1 VAKNNCDI
9 NRLSF
14 LRGAAV
20 VGSGAIL
27 AATFLQGLGARLGYA
42 TNTGAALPK
51 AGAGEGGDGPL
62 QPTPDQH
69 DGVIRMALPAGFSY
83 VTFSIEGSIM
93 SDGNPT
99 PKAHDGM
106 AAFRLPNGNV
116 RLIRNHELRDN
127 PSRSSVIGDPTTAY
141 DAVAVGGT
149 TSLEVEVTAE
159 GDRILVRDFVSLN
172 GTLVK
177 RTERLSTRI
186 GTRWRQLCASGRL
199 LGQRTQPV
207 FQLHQRGQ
215 R

>member
-27 AATFLQGLGARLGYA
+27 APTFLQGLGARLGYA

-62 QPTPDQH
+62 QPTSDQH

-83 VTFSIEGSIM
+83 VTFGIEGSIM

-127 PSRSSVIGDPTTAY
+127 PPFERHRRPNHGLRCCRCGWHDF
-141 DAVAVGGT
+141 VGGRSHCRGRPYT
-149 TSLEVEVTAE
+149 
-159 GDRILVRDFVSLN
+159 
-172 GTLVK
+172 
-177 RTERLSTRI
+177 
-186 GTRWRQLCASGRL
+186 CA
-199 LGQRTQPV
+199 
-207 FQLHQRGQ
+207 
-215 R
+215 